1 MLRLNNIG
9 VRFGQNVV
17 FDNFNLS
24 LESGKTTVIMGR
36 SGVGKTT
43 LLNVLAGTVKFSGS
57 AEVQKPISYIF
68 QTPRLLENLTVEQ
81 NLIYVLKNAVTNLNE
96 YSEKIQKLLSDA
108 GISEK
113 KNALA
118 STLSGGQKQRVS
130 MLRAFLYPSKLLL
143 MDEPFTSLDI
153 ALKARLIDLYKHLLL
168 ENPRTVVC
176 VSHDLDEAL
185 LIADRVIVL
194 GENKVLLDVSLP
206 SSDTARDL
214 TSESCVL
221 ARSKI
226 YSAIANEGKL

>member
-1 MLRLNNIG
+1 MLKLNNIG
-9 VRFGQNVV
+9 VKFGQNVV

-24 LESGKTTVIMGR
+24 FESGKTTVIMGR

-43 LLNVLAGTVKFSGS
+43 LLNVLASTVKFSGS
-57 AEVQKPISYIF
+57 VEVEKPISYIF

-81 NLIYVLKNAVTNLNE
+81 NLIYVLKNAVTNLND

-153 ALKARLIDLYKHLLL
+153 AIKARLIDLYKHLLL

-185 LIADRVIVL
+185 LIADRIIVL
-194 GENKVLLDVSLP
+194 GENKILLDLNLDHCDS
-206 SSDTARDL
+206 ARDL
-214 TSESCVL
+214 TNESCVL

-226 YSAIANEGKL
+226 YSALVDENG